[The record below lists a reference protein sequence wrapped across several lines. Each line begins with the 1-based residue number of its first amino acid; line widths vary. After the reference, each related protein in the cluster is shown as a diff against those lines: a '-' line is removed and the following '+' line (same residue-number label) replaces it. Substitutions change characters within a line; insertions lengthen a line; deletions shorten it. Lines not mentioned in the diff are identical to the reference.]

1 MHPRYGARAAKGK
14 TDPVADQDPAGLDRS
29 LSQPSA
35 SRSRTAVDTT
45 TSASAV
51 ARSNGTVSGGSNGSA
66 ATPAIGG
73 SAQSPVIDRDRR
85 ALGDGEHPPVPRRAE
100 RLQRVVQL
108 VPGDPQPRSQ
118 PDRERGADRRAREQH
133 ALGGER
139 AERHGGGAREPVRR
153 RDRGEQRLVAQGDH
167 ADAGRPCGGRRLEH
181 DRRGQLARG
190 DPAQQLRGQVLGEP
204 HLAAAE
210 RLRQPPGRRPAQRAV
225 TDREPGLR
233 AGTARLGDGEVDLG
247 DRAAGARE
255 QRRARGRQLHPPR
268 RAHEQHGAEI
278 ALELA
283 DRARERRLRHV
294 QPRGGAAEV
303 QLLGDRHEVAQLAEL
318 DRGVHAAILR
328 RARR

>member
-1 MHPRYGARAAKGK
+1 MHPRYGAGAAKGK

-29 LSQPSA
+29 LSQASA
-35 SRSRTAVDTT
+35 SRSRTRRGHDHLRVRRGEVERDGQRRVERERRDPGDRRVRP
-45 TSASAV
+45 V
-51 ARSNGTVSGGSNGSA
+51 AGD
-66 ATPAIGG
+66 
-73 SAQSPVIDRDRR
+73 DRDRR

-181 DRRGQLARG
+181 DRRGQLVRG

-233 AGTARLGDGEVDLG
+233 AGAARLGDGEVDLG